1 MCAKSEYTYVS
12 ADFRTLDIE
21 FEVSTPVHERK
32 YRQCTRG
39 DGRPANWAQ
48 LVHTA
53 ESLAEPLSV
62 DLLRVDLITN
72 GRDVIHFSEY
82 TFTPDSCGHD
92 ESSVAIQQLLA
103 LAMQDPGA
111 LWQLTSPVVECVIGV
126 RTEDRAASPRLRAP
140 HHQC

>member
-1 MCAKSEYTYVS
+1 MCAQSEYTYVS

-21 FEVSTPVHERK
+21 FEVSKPVHERK

-62 DLLRVDLITN
+62 DLVRVDLITN
-72 GRDVIHFSEY
+72 GCDVIHFSEY
-82 TFTPDSCGHD
+82 TFTLDSCED
-92 ESSVAIQQLLA
+92 ESSVANQQLLA